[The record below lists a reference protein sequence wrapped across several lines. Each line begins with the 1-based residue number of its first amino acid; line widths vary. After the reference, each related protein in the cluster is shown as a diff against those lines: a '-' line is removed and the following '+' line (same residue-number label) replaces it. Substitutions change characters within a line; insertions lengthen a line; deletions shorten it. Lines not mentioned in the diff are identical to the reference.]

1 MSTVPNRVSPSG
13 GVVIIFPSAAMIPPV
28 QSADVPR
35 PQMALRDLDDSYS
48 DVEALLIDAGIGLHR
63 LAEQLDNGTLRALSA
78 VLQVIVTEVDHQAQ
92 LERSAA
98 AEGRC

>member
-28 QSADVPR
+28 QSADAPR

-48 DVEALLIDAGIGLHR
+48 GVETQLIDAGVVLRR
-63 LAEQLDNGTLRALSA
+63 LAEQHDNGTLRAIAA
-78 VLQVIVTEVDHQAQ
+78 VLQVLATEVARQAQ
-92 LERSAA
+92 LKRSAA
-98 AEGRC
+98 AEAGC